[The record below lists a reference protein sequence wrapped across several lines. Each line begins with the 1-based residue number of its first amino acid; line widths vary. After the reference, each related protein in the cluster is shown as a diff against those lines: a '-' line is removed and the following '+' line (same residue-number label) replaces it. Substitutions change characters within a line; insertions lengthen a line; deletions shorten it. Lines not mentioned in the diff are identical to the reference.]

1 MPQSAHLISA
11 KFGKIGAHVNHC
23 FIFVKYQFVFIKF
36 PFGYTKKKKGDTAE
50 MDEKRERQFRELGL
64 TISYYRKLKG
74 LTQLQLANAVGLS
87 RTHIS
92 NIEAPRIKTS
102 LSLENLFDIAD
113 ALDIQPRDLFN
124 FREQQQQ

>member
-23 FIFVKYQFVFIKF
+23 FIFVKYRFVFIKF

-74 LTQLQLANAVGLS
+74 LTQLQLANAVGQIG
-87 RTHIS
+87 RAHV
-92 NIEAPRIKTS
+92 
-102 LSLENLFDIAD
+102 
-113 ALDIQPRDLFN
+113 
-124 FREQQQQ
+124 

>member
-1 MPQSAHLISA
+1 MSQSAYLISA
-11 KFGKIGAHVNHC
+11 KFDKIGARVNHF

-74 LTQLQLANAVGLS
+74 L
-87 RTHIS
+87 
-92 NIEAPRIKTS
+92 K
-102 LSLENLFDIAD
+102 
-113 ALDIQPRDLFN
+113 
-124 FREQQQQ
+124 

>member
-1 MPQSAHLISA
+1 
-11 KFGKIGAHVNHC
+11 
-23 FIFVKYQFVFIKF
+23 
-36 PFGYTKKKKGDTAE
+36 

-92 NIEAPRIKTS
+92 NIEAPRINTS
-102 LSLENLFDIAD
+102 LSLESLFDIAD

>member
-23 FIFVKYQFVFIKF
+23 FIFVKHQFVFIKF

-102 LSLENLFDIAD
+102 LSLEGLFDIAD

>member
-23 FIFVKYQFVFIKF
+23 FIFVKYRFIFIKF

-102 LSLENLFDIAD
+102 LSLESLFDIAD

>member
-1 MPQSAHLISA
+1 MPQSAYLISA
-11 KFGKIGAHVNHC
+11 KFDKIGAHVNQC

-50 MDEKRERQFRELGL
+50 MAEKRERQFRELGL

-102 LSLENLFDIAD
+102 LSLESLFDIAD

>member
-23 FIFVKYQFVFIKF
+23 FIFVKYRFVFIKF

-102 LSLENLFDIAD
+102 LSLESLFDICRCPGHPAPGSV
-113 ALDIQPRDLFN
+113 QFS
-124 FREQQQQ
+124 